1 MQRAGLALPLPN
13 YSVEAE
19 TNKDGHFELE
29 VRDTK
34 QGLVTLVA
42 QKQGY
47 TTCSLLRGKR
57 SARSASMKD
66 VATPAPHIG
75 KMTFPGM
82 ANTGARGRPTASH
95 YLSAS
100 SEGHLLY

>member
-42 QKQGY
+42 PKQGY
-47 TTCSLLRGKR
+47 TTCSLLWGKR

-75 KMTFPGM
+75 KWLFR
-82 ANTGARGRPTASH
+82 AWLIRAHEARRPRLIT
-95 YLSAS
+95 LPP
-100 SEGHLLY
+100 LLKAIFS